1 MLLLLGLLM
10 AQRTNEVLFEINQDK
25 CVSCL
30 ACVRAC
36 PAEAIS
42 VNGGQVRVVDEA
54 CIKCGACVPAC
65 PHDAV
70 EVLGDLGAALELA
83 ARGDS
88 ILLLSV
94 EAEVYFHPR
103 RPEQLV
109 NACYRSGF
117 NIVHRGVIGDEL
129 VAAEYQK
136 LWSEGGWDT
145 MIRSTCPIVVN
156 TVRHEYPELVP
167 YLAPVKNPVAAE
179 VEYIRERYGNDV
191 GIVYAGVCLADGGEL
206 VDSVITLQELEQ
218 LFRARDVD
226 VDEEPAYFSRI
237 PEERRRH
244 LSFAGG
250 LPQPVLR
257 DEPQASIRFRKVR
270 KDMGQLE
277 SMARAVADG
286 LPLGFVDI
294 LPCEGCLDHP
304 LMGPKEELY
313 TRRSILA
320 GCEPPRAPE
329 SILDP
334 RVQVDVEREFE
345 PARNGHRPSAIEIDA
360 VIDRIGR
367 TPEGQPWDCGA
378 CGFRDCARFAAA
390 FIKGRATYR
399 QCPPFQEK
407 RAAKAQEEAAIDEL
421 TGLATYRVLR
431 DRLRNE
437 ISRSGRSGDRF
448 AVLFADLDRF
458 KQVNDQY
465 GHEAGNR
472 VLQAAAEV
480 LRGVVR
486 SSDIAARYGGDE
498 FVVVLI
504 GTNLDGARRVGE
516 EIRRAVEVSGREIG
530 FPDGA
535 VSVSVGVTEF
545 EPNSRSD
552 TDVLEAADRALYKAK
567 AAGGN
572 LVI

>member
-1 MLLLLGLLM
+1 MLLFHGLLM
-10 AQRTNEVLFEINQDK
+10 PQMTADVLFEINQAK

-42 VNGGQVRVVDEA
+42 VNGGQVQVVDES

-70 EVLGDLGAALELA
+70 DVMGDLGKALELS

-88 ILLLSV
+88 VLLLSV
-94 EAEVYFHPR
+94 EAEVFFHPH
-103 RPEQLV
+103 RPEQV
-109 NACYRSGF
+109 INACYRAGF
-117 NIVHRGVIGDEL
+117 EVVQRGVIGDEL
-129 VAAEYQK
+129 VAAEYQR
-136 LWSEGGWDT
+136 LWSEGGWET

-156 TVRHEYPELVP
+156 TIRHNYPDLVP

-179 VEYIRERYGNDV
+179 AEYIRERYGSEI
-191 GIVYAGVCLADGGEL
+191 GIVYAGVCLADGGEK
-206 VDSVITLQELEQ
+206 VDAVITLEELAK
-218 LFRARDVD
+218 LFGARQVKIEDQ
-226 VDEEPAYFSRI
+226 PAHFNRI

-244 LSFAGG
+244 ISVAGG
-250 LPQPVLR
+250 LPKPLLA
-257 DEPQASIRFRKVR
+257 EESQASRRFRKVR
-270 KDMGQLE
+270 KDMGQLATME
-277 SMARAVADG
+277 DAIHKG
-286 LPLGFVDI
+286 LDLGFVDI

-304 LMGPKEELY
+304 LMGPREELY
-313 TRRSILA
+313 TRRNILT
-320 GCEPPRAPE
+320 GCEPPRSPD

-334 RVQVDVEREFE
+334 TVSVEVVRDFQPVQ
-345 PARNGHRPSAIEIDA
+345 NGDAPSEIEVSA

-367 TPEGQPWDCGA
+367 APEGKPWDCGA
-378 CGFRDCARFAAA
+378 CGFTDCAGFAAA

-399 QCPPFQEK
+399 QCPPYQEQ
-407 RAAKAQEEAAIDEL
+407 RAVKAQEEAAIDEL

-431 DRLRNE
+431 ERLRNE
-437 ISRSGRSGDRF
+437 IARSGRTGEQF

-458 KQVNDQY
+458 KQVNDLY

-472 VLQAAAEV
+472 VLRATSDV

-504 GTNLDGARRVGE
+504 GTNIDGARRVGE
-516 EIRRAVEVSGREIG
+516 EVRRAIEVAGRENG

-535 VSVSVGVTEF
+535 VSVSIGVTEF
-545 EPNSRSD
+545 EKQAKSD
-552 TDVLEAADRALYKAK
+552 SDVLEAADRALYKAK